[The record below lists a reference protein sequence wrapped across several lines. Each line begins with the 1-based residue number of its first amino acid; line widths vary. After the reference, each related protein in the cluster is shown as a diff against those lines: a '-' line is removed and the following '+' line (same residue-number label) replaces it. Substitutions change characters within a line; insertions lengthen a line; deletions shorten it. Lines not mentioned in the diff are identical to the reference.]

1 MIQSSLYRAL
11 NKGFDYQILACK
23 DFKESE
29 LAKEVISYFK
39 PNTKAIL
46 FPEFRA
52 KKNDDLRSFFEE
64 FLQLLGGL
72 REFYQ
77 ALENKQEAI
86 IIAPISALLHPLPK
100 KELLESFKITL
111 LEKYNLKDLKDKLFY
126 YGYEILDLVEVEG
139 EASFRGDI
147 VDIYA
152 PNSKAYRLSFFDTEC
167 ESIKEFDPTT
177 QMSLKEDLLEIEI
190 PPTLFSLDEPSY
202 KDLKTKVEQSPLNSF
217 SKDLTSFGLWFL
229 GEKAN
234 DLLHA
239 YKSVI
244 SPKALEEIQEL
255 ASLNELDCERFK
267 SLKVL
272 ENAQGYEDLE
282 IHAHALEGF
291 IALHSNHKITLLAPN
306 KTILDNV
313 LGTIK
318 KSNMDNVLGT
328 IEKSNMECVIA
339 PFVLNFKTP
348 DGIFISLNSFERK
361 KKRQKSKL
369 ALNELNPG
377 EWVVHDDYGVG
388 VFSQLVQHSVLGS
401 KRDFLEI
408 AYLGEDKLLLPVE
421 NLHLIARYVAQ
432 SDSVPVK
439 DRLGKGSFLKLKAKV
454 RTKLLEIAGKIIELA
469 AERNLILGKKMD
481 THLAELEVFK
491 SHAGFEYTS
500 DQEKAI
506 AEISKDL
513 SSKRVMDRLLSGDV
527 GFGKTEVAM
536 HAIFCAFLNGFQS
549 VLVVPTTLLAHQHF
563 ETLRARFENFG
574 VKVAR
579 LDRYA
584 SEKNKLLK
592 AVELGLI
599 DVLVGTHAIL
609 GAKFKNLGLVVVDE
623 EHKFG
628 VKQKEALKELSK
640 SVHFLSMSAT
650 PIPRTLNMA
659 LSQIKSISSLK
670 TPPTDRK
677 PSRTFLKEKNDELLK
692 EIIYRELRRNGQIFY
707 IHNHIASI
715 SKVKTKLEN
724 LIPKLKI
731 AILHSQINANKSE
744 EIMLEF
750 AKGNYQVLL
759 CTSIVES
766 GIHLPN
772 ANTIIIDNAQ
782 NFGLADLHQLRG
794 RVGRGKKEGF
804 CYFLIED
811 QKSLN
816 EQALKRLLALEK
828 NSYLGSG
835 ESIAY
840 HDLEIRGGGNLLGQ
854 DQSGHIKNIGYALYT
869 RMLEDAIYELSG
881 GKKRLEKSV
890 EIQLGVSAFLNPELI
905 ASDSLRLDLYRRL
918 SLCENVDEVGQIHEE
933 IEDRFGKIDDLSA
946 QFLQIITL
954 KILANQ
960 LGILKLSN
968 FNQNITLTYS
978 DEKKESLKAPSKDDN
993 DILETLLKHLR
1004 AQISLKQR

>member
-77 ALENKQEAI
+77 ALENKQETI

-111 LEKYNLKDLKDKLFY
+111 LGKYNLKDLKDKLFY

-147 VDIYA
+147 VDIYV

-167 ESIKEFDPTT
+167 ESIKELDPAT

-229 GEKAN
+229 GEKAQ
-234 DLLHA
+234 DLLSV

-244 SPKALEEIQEL
+244 SPRALEEIQEL
-255 ASLNELDCERFK
+255 ASLNELDGERFK
-267 SLKVL
+267 FLKVL

-313 LGTIK
+313 LG
-318 KSNMDNVLGT
+318 M
-328 IEKSNMECVIA
+328 IEKSSMECVIA

-369 ALNELNPG
+369 VLNELNAG

-432 SDSVPVK
+432 SDSVPAK

-454 RTKLLEIAGKIIELA
+454 RTKLLEIASKIIELA

-549 VLVVPTTLLAHQHF
+549 ALVVPTTLLAHQHF
-563 ETLRARFENFG
+563 ETLKARFENFG

-579 LDRYA
+579 LDRYIKT

-592 AVELGLI
+592 AVGLGQVDALI
-599 DVLVGTHAIL
+599 GTHAIL
-609 GAKFKNLGLVVVDE
+609 GAKFKNLGLMVVDE

-628 VKQKEALKELSK
+628 VKQKESLKELSK

-659 LSQIKSISSLK
+659 LSQIKGISSLK

-890 EIQLGVSAFLNPELI
+890 EIQLSVSAFLNPELI

-918 SLCENVDEVGQIHEE
+918 SLCENTDEVGQIHEE

-978 DEKKESLKAPSKDDN
+978 DEHKESLKAPSKDDN
-993 DILETLLKHLR
+993 DILETLLKHLH
-1004 AQISLKQR
+1004 AQISLKRR

>member
-23 DFKESE
+23 DFKESK
-29 LAKEVISYFK
+29 LAKEVINYFK
-39 PNTKAIL
+39 PNTKAVL

-64 FLQLLGGL
+64 FLQLLGAL

-86 IIAPISALLHPLPK
+86 IIAPISTLLHPLPK

-229 GEKAN
+229 GEKAQ
-234 DLLHA
+234 DLLSV

-244 SPKALEEIQEL
+244 SPRALEEIQEL
-255 ASLNELDCERFK
+255 ASLNELDYERFK
-267 SLKVL
+267 LLKVL

-313 LGTIK
+313 LGTI
-318 KSNMDNVLGT
+318 
-328 IEKSNMECVIA
+328 EKSSIQCVIA

-348 DGIFISLNSFERK
+348 DRIFISLNSFERK

-432 SDSVPVK
+432 SDSVPAK

-454 RTKLLEIAGKIIELA
+454 RAKLLEIAGKIIELA

-481 THLAELEVFK
+481 VHLAELEVFK

-549 VLVVPTTLLAHQHF
+549 ALVVPTTLLAHQHF

-579 LDRYA
+579 LDRYIKT
-584 SEKNKLLK
+584 SEKSKLLK
-592 AVELGLI
+592 AVELGQVDALI
-599 DVLVGTHAIL
+599 GTHAIL

-659 LSQIKSISSLK
+659 LSQIKGISSLK

-731 AILHSQINANKSE
+731 AILHSQINANESE

-835 ESIAY
+835 ESVAY

-918 SLCENVDEVGQIHEE
+918 SLCENTDEVGQIHEE

-960 LGILKLSN
+960 LGIIKLSN
-968 FNQNITLTYS
+968 FNQNITITYS

-1004 AQISLKQR
+1004 AQISLKRR

>member
-29 LAKEVISYFK
+29 LAKEVISCFK

-77 ALENKQEAI
+77 ALENEQETI

-126 YGYEILDLVEVEG
+126 YGYEIVDLVEVEG

-177 QMSLKEDLLEIEI
+177 QMSLKEDWLEIEI

-202 KDLKTKVEQSPLNSF
+202 KDLKTKVEQSPFNSF

-234 DLLHA
+234 DLLHV

-272 ENAQGYEDLE
+272 ENPQGYEDLE

-291 IALHSNHKITLLAPN
+291 ITLHSNRKITLLAPN
-306 KTILDNV
+306 KTILDNAISA
-313 LGTIK
+313 LER
-318 KSNMDNVLGT
+318 SN
-328 IEKSNMECVIA
+328 IECVIA

-408 AYLGEDKLLLPVE
+408 AYWGEDKLLLPVE

-432 SDSVPVK
+432 SDSVPIK

-454 RTKLLEIAGKIIELA
+454 RTKLLEIASKIIELA

-491 SHAGFEYTS
+491 SHAGFEYTN

-549 VLVVPTTLLAHQHF
+549 ALVVPTTLLAHQHF

-592 AVELGLI
+592 AVELGLV

-659 LSQIKSISSLK
+659 LSQIKGISSLK

-715 SKVKTKLEN
+715 SKVKTKLED

-731 AILHSQINANKSE
+731 AILHSQISANESE
-744 EIMLEF
+744 EIMLKF
-750 AKGNYQVLL
+750 AKGSYQVLL

-811 QKSLN
+811 QKNLN

-918 SLCENVDEVGQIHEE
+918 SLCENTDEVGQIHEE

-960 LGILKLSN
+960 LGIIKLSN
-968 FNQNITLTYS
+968 FNQNITITYS
-978 DEKKESLKAPSKDDN
+978 GEKKESLKAPSKDDN

-1004 AQISLKQR
+1004 AQISLKRR

>member
-1 MIQSSLYRAL
+1 MIQSSLYGAL

-190 PPTLFSLDEPSY
+190 PPTLFSLNEQSY
-202 KDLKTKVEQSPLNSF
+202 KDLKAKVEQSPLNSF

-229 GEKAN
+229 EEKAN

-255 ASLNELDCERFK
+255 ASLNELDGERFK
-267 SLKVL
+267 FLKVL
-272 ENAQGYEDLE
+272 ENPQGYEDLE
-282 IHAHALEGF
+282 IHAHALESF
-291 IALHSNHKITLLAPN
+291 IALHSNRKITLLAPN
-306 KTILDNV
+306 KTILDNAISA
-313 LGTIK
+313 L
-318 KSNMDNVLGT
+318 
-328 IEKSNMECVIA
+328 EKSHIECVIA

-348 DGIFISLNSFERK
+348 NGIFISLNSFERK

-369 ALNELNPG
+369 ALNELNAG

-408 AYLGEDKLLLPVE
+408 AYWGEDKLLLPVE

-432 SDSVPVK
+432 SDSVPIK

-454 RTKLLEIAGKIIELA
+454 KTKLLEIASKIIELA

-481 THLAELEVFK
+481 THLAELEIFK

-549 VLVVPTTLLAHQHF
+549 ALVVPTTLLAHQHF

-592 AVELGLI
+592 AVELGLV
-599 DVLVGTHAIL
+599 DVLVGTHAIFC
-609 GAKFKNLGLVVVDE
+609 AKFKNLGLVVVDE

-659 LSQIKSISSLK
+659 FSQIKGISSLK
-670 TPPTDRK
+670 IPPTDRK

-692 EIIYRELRRNGQIFY
+692 EIIHRELRRNGQIFY

-731 AILHSQINANKSE
+731 AILHSQISAHESE

-890 EIQLGVSAFLNPELI
+890 EIQLSVSAFLNPELI
-905 ASDSLRLDLYRRL
+905 GSDSLRLDLYRRL
-918 SLCENVDEVGQIHEE
+918 SLCENTDEVGQIHEE

-960 LGILKLSN
+960 LGIIKLSN
-968 FNQNITLTYS
+968 FNQNITITYS

-993 DILETLLKHLR
+993 DILETLLKHLH
-1004 AQISLKQR
+1004 AQISLKRH

>member
-23 DFKESE
+23 DFKESK
-29 LAKEVISYFK
+29 LAKEVINYFK
-39 PNTKAIL
+39 PNIKAVL

-77 ALENKQEAI
+77 ALENKQETI

-167 ESIKEFDPTT
+167 ESIKELDPTT
-177 QMSLKEDLLEIEI
+177 QMSLKEYLLEIEI

-229 GEKAN
+229 GEKAQ
-234 DLLHA
+234 DLLSV

-244 SPKALEEIQEL
+244 SPRALEEIQEL

-267 SLKVL
+267 FLKVL

-313 LGTIK
+313 LGTI
-318 KSNMDNVLGT
+318 
-328 IEKSNMECVIA
+328 EKSSMECVIA

-454 RTKLLEIAGKIIELA
+454 RTKLLEIASKIIELA

-481 THLAELEVFK
+481 THLAELEIFK
-491 SHAGFEYTS
+491 SQAGFEYTS

-513 SSKRVMDRLLSGDV
+513 SSHRVMDRLLSGDV

-549 VLVVPTTLLAHQHF
+549 TLVVPTTLLAHQHF

-592 AVELGLI
+592 AVELGLV
-599 DVLVGTHAIL
+599 DALVGTHAIL

-659 LSQIKSISSLK
+659 LSQIKGISSLK

-715 SKVKTKLEN
+715 SKVKTKLEE

-731 AILHSQINANKSE
+731 AILHSQINAYESE

-750 AKGNYQVLL
+750 AKGSYQVLL

-835 ESIAY
+835 ESVAY

-890 EIQLGVSAFLNPELI
+890 EIQLSVNAFLNPELI

-918 SLCENVDEVGQIHEE
+918 SLCENTDEVGQIHEE

-960 LGILKLSN
+960 LGIIKLSN

-1004 AQISLKQR
+1004 AQISLKRR

>member
-23 DFKESE
+23 DFKESK

-39 PNTKAIL
+39 PNIKAIL

-77 ALENKQEAI
+77 ALENKQEVI

-147 VDIYA
+147 VDIYV

-167 ESIKEFDPTT
+167 ESIKELDPTT

-190 PPTLFSLDEPSY
+190 PPTLFSLDESSY
-202 KDLKTKVEQSPLNSF
+202 KDLKIKVEQSPLNSF

-229 GEKAN
+229 GEKAQ
-234 DLLHA
+234 DLLSV

-244 SPKALEEIQEL
+244 SPRALEEIQEL

-267 SLKVL
+267 FLKVL

-282 IHAHALEGF
+282 IHVHALEGF

-306 KTILDNV
+306 KTILDNAISA
-313 LGTIK
+313 L
-318 KSNMDNVLGT
+318 
-328 IEKSNMECVIA
+328 EKSSMECVIA

-369 ALNELNPG
+369 ALNELNAG

-454 RTKLLEIAGKIIELA
+454 RTKLLEIASKIIELA

-481 THLAELEVFK
+481 VHLAELEVFK

-513 SSKRVMDRLLSGDV
+513 SSHRVMDRLLSGDV

-549 VLVVPTTLLAHQHF
+549 ALVVPTTLLAHQHF
-563 ETLRARFENFG
+563 ETLRARFEKFG

-579 LDRYA
+579 LDRYV

-592 AVELGLI
+592 AVELGQVDALI
-599 DVLVGTHAIL
+599 GTHAIL

-659 LSQIKSISSLK
+659 LSQIKGISSLK

-677 PSRTFLKEKNDELLK
+677 PSRTFLKEKNDEFLK
-692 EIIYRELRRNGQIFY
+692 EIIHRELRRNGQIFY

-731 AILHSQINANKSE
+731 AILHSQINANESE

-811 QKSLN
+811 QKNLN

-890 EIQLGVSAFLNPELI
+890 EIQLGVSAFLNSELI

-960 LGILKLSN
+960 LGIIKLSN
-968 FNQNITLTYS
+968 FNQNITLTYN
-978 DEKKESLKAPSKDDN
+978 DEHKESLKAPSKDDN

-1004 AQISLKQR
+1004 AQISLKRR

>member
-77 ALENKQEAI
+77 ALENKQEVI

-167 ESIKEFDPTT
+167 ESIKELDPTT

-190 PPTLFSLDEPSY
+190 PPTLFSLDESSY
-202 KDLKTKVEQSPLNSF
+202 KDLKTKVERSPLNSF

-229 GEKAN
+229 GEKAQ
-234 DLLHA
+234 DLLSV
-239 YKSVI
+239 YKSII

-267 SLKVL
+267 FLKVL

-313 LGTIK
+313 LGA
-318 KSNMDNVLGT
+318 
-328 IEKSNMECVIA
+328 IEKSSMECVIA

-377 EWVVHDDYGVG
+377 DWVVHDDYGVG

-432 SDSVPVK
+432 SDSVPAK

-536 HAIFCAFLNGFQS
+536 HAIFCTFLNGFQS
-549 VLVVPTTLLAHQHF
+549 ALVVPTTLLAHQHF

-592 AVELGLI
+592 AVELGLV

-659 LSQIKSISSLK
+659 LSQIKGISSLK

-715 SKVKTKLEN
+715 SKVKTKLEE

-731 AILHSQINANKSE
+731 AILHSQINANESE

-835 ESIAY
+835 ESVAY

-933 IEDRFGKIDDLSA
+933 IEDRFGKMDDLSA

-960 LGILKLSN
+960 LGITKLSN
-968 FNQNITLTYS
+968 FNQNITLTYN
-978 DEKKESLKAPSKDDN
+978 DGHKESLKAPSKDDN
-993 DILETLLKHLR
+993 DILETLLKHLC
-1004 AQISLKQR
+1004 AQISLKRR

>member
-11 NKGFDYQILACK
+11 NKGFDYQILACR

-39 PNTKAIL
+39 PNIKAIL

-152 PNSKAYRLSFFDTEC
+152 PNSKAYRLSFFDMEC

-190 PPTLFSLDEPSY
+190 PPTLFSLNEQSY

-229 GEKAN
+229 EEKAN

-255 ASLNELDCERFK
+255 ASLNELDGERFK
-267 SLKVL
+267 FLKIL
-272 ENAQGYEDLE
+272 ENPQGYEDLE
-282 IHAHALEGF
+282 IHAHALESF
-291 IALHSNHKITLLAPN
+291 IALHSNRKITLLAPN
-306 KTILDNV
+306 KTILDNAISA
-313 LGTIK
+313 L
-318 KSNMDNVLGT
+318 
-328 IEKSNMECVIA
+328 EKSHIECVIA

-369 ALNELNPG
+369 ALNELNAG

-408 AYLGEDKLLLPVE
+408 AYWGEDKLLLPVE

-432 SDSVPVK
+432 SDSVPIK
-439 DRLGKGSFLKLKAKV
+439 DRLGKGNFLKLKAKV
-454 RTKLLEIAGKIIELA
+454 KTKLLEIASKIIELA

-549 VLVVPTTLLAHQHF
+549 ALVVPTTLLAHQHF

-599 DVLVGTHAIL
+599 DVLVGTHAIFCT
-609 GAKFKNLGLVVVDE
+609 KFKNLGLVVVDE

-659 LSQIKSISSLK
+659 LSQIKGISSLK
-670 TPPTDRK
+670 IPPTDRK

-692 EIIYRELRRNGQIFY
+692 EIIHRELRRNGQIFY

-715 SKVKTKLEN
+715 SKVKTKLED

-731 AILHSQINANKSE
+731 AILHSQISAHESE

-869 RMLEDAIYELSG
+869 HMLEDAIYELSG

-890 EIQLGVSAFLNPELI
+890 EIQLSVSAFLNPELI

-918 SLCENVDEVGQIHEE
+918 SLCENIDGVGQIHEE

-960 LGILKLSN
+960 LGIIKLSN
-968 FNQNITLTYS
+968 FNQNITLTYN
-978 DEKKESLKAPSKDDN
+978 DEHKESLKSPSKDDN

-1004 AQISLKQR
+1004 TQISLKRR

>member
-77 ALENKQEAI
+77 ALENKQETI

-152 PNSKAYRLSFFDTEC
+152 PNSKAYRLSFFDMEC

-190 PPTLFSLDEPSY
+190 PPTLFSLNEQSY

-255 ASLNELDCERFK
+255 ASLNELDGERFK
-267 SLKVL
+267 FLKVL
-272 ENAQGYEDLE
+272 ENPQGYEDLE
-282 IHAHALEGF
+282 IHAHALESF
-291 IALHSNHKITLLAPN
+291 IALHSNRKITLLAPN
-306 KTILDNV
+306 KTTLDNAISA
-313 LGTIK
+313 L
-318 KSNMDNVLGT
+318 
-328 IEKSNMECVIA
+328 EKSHIECVIA

-369 ALNELNPG
+369 ALNELNAG

-432 SDSVPVK
+432 SDSVPTK

-454 RTKLLEIAGKIIELA
+454 KTKLLEIASKIIELA

-491 SHAGFEYTS
+491 SHVGFEYTS

-549 VLVVPTTLLAHQHF
+549 ALVVPTTLLAHQHF
-563 ETLRARFENFG
+563 ETLRTRFENFG

-599 DVLVGTHAIL
+599 DVLVGTHAIFCT
-609 GAKFKNLGLVVVDE
+609 KFKNLGLVVVDE

-659 LSQIKSISSLK
+659 LSQIKGISSLK
-670 TPPTDRK
+670 IPPTDRK

-692 EIIYRELRRNGQIFY
+692 EIIHRELRRNGQIFY

-715 SKVKTKLEN
+715 SKVKTKLED

-731 AILHSQINANKSE
+731 AILHSQINAHESE
-744 EIMLEF
+744 ETMLEF

-890 EIQLGVSAFLNPELI
+890 EIQLSVSAFLNPELI

-918 SLCENVDEVGQIHEE
+918 SLCENTDEVGQIHEE

-946 QFLQIITL
+946 QFLQIIML

-960 LGILKLSN
+960 LGIIKLSN
-968 FNQNITLTYS
+968 FNQNITITYS

-1004 AQISLKQR
+1004 AQISLKRH

>member
-1 MIQSSLYRAL
+1 MIQSSLYRTL

-23 DFKESE
+23 DFKESK

-77 ALENKQEAI
+77 ALENKQETI

-147 VDIYA
+147 VDIYI

-167 ESIKEFDPTT
+167 ESIKELDPTT
-177 QMSLKEDLLEIEI
+177 QMSLKEELLEIEI

-255 ASLNELDCERFK
+255 ASLNELDGERFK

-272 ENAQGYEDLE
+272 ENVQGYEDLE

-291 IALHSNHKITLLAPN
+291 IALHSNRKITLLAPN
-306 KTILDNV
+306 KTILDNAISA
-313 LGTIK
+313 LER
-318 KSNMDNVLGT
+318 SN
-328 IEKSNMECVIA
+328 IECVIA

-432 SDSVPVK
+432 SDSVPAK

-454 RTKLLEIAGKIIELA
+454 RTKLLEIASKIIELA

-481 THLAELEVFK
+481 VHLAELEVFK

-513 SSKRVMDRLLSGDV
+513 SSHRVMDRLLSGDV

-549 VLVVPTTLLAHQHF
+549 ALVVPTTLLAHQHF

-592 AVELGLI
+592 AVELGQVDALI
-599 DVLVGTHAIL
+599 GTHAIL

-659 LSQIKSISSLK
+659 LSQIKGISSLK

-960 LGILKLSN
+960 LGIIKLSN

-978 DEKKESLKAPSKDDN
+978 DEHKESLKAPSKDDN

-1004 AQISLKQR
+1004 AQISLKRR

>member
-77 ALENKQEAI
+77 ALENKQETI

-152 PNSKAYRLSFFDTEC
+152 PNSKAYRLSFFDAEC

-234 DLLHA
+234 DLLCA

-244 SPKALEEIQEL
+244 SPRALEEIQEL
-255 ASLNELDCERFK
+255 ASLNELNYERFK
-267 SLKVL
+267 LLKVL

-291 IALHSNHKITLLAPN
+291 IALHSSHEITLLAPN
-306 KTILDNV
+306 KTILDNAISA
-313 LGTIK
+313 L
-318 KSNMDNVLGT
+318 
-328 IEKSNMECVIA
+328 EKSSMECVIA

-432 SDSVPVK
+432 SDSVPAK

-481 THLAELEVFK
+481 VHLAELEVFK
-491 SHAGFEYTS
+491 SHAGFEYTN

-549 VLVVPTTLLAHQHF
+549 ALVVPTTLLAHQHF

-599 DVLVGTHAIL
+599 DVLVGTHAVL

-659 LSQIKSISSLK
+659 LSQIKGISSLK

-731 AILHSQINANKSE
+731 AILHSQINANESE

-918 SLCENVDEVGQIHEE
+918 SLCENTDEVGQIHEE

-960 LGILKLSN
+960 LGIIKLSN
-968 FNQNITLTYS
+968 FNQNITITYS

-1004 AQISLKQR
+1004 AQISLKRH

>member
-29 LAKEVISYFK
+29 LAKEVMSYFK

-64 FLQLLGGL
+64 FLQLLGAL

-77 ALENKQEAI
+77 ALEDKQEVI

-147 VDIYA
+147 VDIYI

-167 ESIKEFDPTT
+167 ESIKELDPTT

-190 PPTLFSLDEPSY
+190 PPTLFSLDESSY

-229 GEKAN
+229 GEKAQ
-234 DLLHA
+234 DLLSV
-239 YKSVI
+239 YKSII
-244 SPKALEEIQEL
+244 SPRALEEIQEL
-255 ASLNELDCERFK
+255 ASLNELDYERFK
-267 SLKVL
+267 FLKVL

-291 IALHSNHKITLLAPN
+291 IALHSHHKITLLAPN
-306 KTILDNV
+306 KTILDNAISA
-313 LGTIK
+313 L
-318 KSNMDNVLGT
+318 
-328 IEKSNMECVIA
+328 EKSSIECVIA

-432 SDSVPVK
+432 SDSVPAK

-481 THLAELEVFK
+481 VHLAELEVFK

-549 VLVVPTTLLAHQHF
+549 TLVVPTTLLAHQHF

-592 AVELGLI
+592 ALGLGLV

-659 LSQIKSISSLK
+659 LSQIKGISSLK

-692 EIIYRELRRNGQIFY
+692 EIIHRELRRNGQIFY

-715 SKVKTKLEN
+715 SKVKTKLEE

-731 AILHSQINANKSE
+731 AILHSQINANESE

-772 ANTIIIDNAQ
+772 ANTIIIDNVQ

-854 DQSGHIKNIGYALYT
+854 DQSGHIKNIGYVLYA

-968 FNQNITLTYS
+968 FNQNITITYS

-1004 AQISLKQR
+1004 AQISLKRR

>member
-1 MIQSSLYRAL
+1 MIQSSLYGAL

-177 QMSLKEDLLEIEI
+177 QMSLKEDLLEVEI
-190 PPTLFSLDEPSY
+190 PPTLFSLNEPSY

-255 ASLNELDCERFK
+255 ASLNELDGERFK
-267 SLKVL
+267 FLKVL
-272 ENAQGYEDLE
+272 ENPQGYEDLE
-282 IHAHALEGF
+282 IHAHALESF
-291 IALHSNHKITLLAPN
+291 IALHSNRKITLLAPN
-306 KTILDNV
+306 KTILDNAISV
-313 LGTIK
+313 L
-318 KSNMDNVLGT
+318 
-328 IEKSNMECVIA
+328 EKSHIECVIA

-369 ALNELNPG
+369 ALNELNAG

-408 AYLGEDKLLLPVE
+408 AYWGEDKLLLPVE

-454 RTKLLEIAGKIIELA
+454 KNKLLEIASKIIELA

-536 HAIFCAFLNGFQS
+536 HAIFCTFLNGFQS
-549 VLVVPTTLLAHQHF
+549 ALVVPTTLLAHQHF

-659 LSQIKSISSLK
+659 LSQIKGISSLK
-670 TPPTDRK
+670 IPPTDRK

-692 EIIYRELRRNGQIFY
+692 EIIHRELRRNGQIFY

-715 SKVKTKLEN
+715 SKVKTKLED

-731 AILHSQINANKSE
+731 AILHSQISAHESE

-890 EIQLGVSAFLNPELI
+890 EIQLSVSAFLNPELI

-918 SLCENVDEVGQIHEE
+918 SLCENIDEVGQIHEE

-960 LGILKLSN
+960 LGIIKLSN
-968 FNQNITLTYS
+968 FNQNITIAYS

-1004 AQISLKQR
+1004 AQISLKRH

>member
-177 QMSLKEDLLEIEI
+177 QMSLKEDLLEVEI
-190 PPTLFSLDEPSY
+190 PPTLFSLNEQSY

-244 SPKALEEIQEL
+244 SPRALEEIQEL
-255 ASLNELDCERFK
+255 ASLNELDGERFK
-267 SLKVL
+267 FLKVL
-272 ENAQGYEDLE
+272 ENPQGYEDLE
-282 IHAHALEGF
+282 IHVHALESF
-291 IALHSNHKITLLAPN
+291 IALHSNRKITLLAPN
-306 KTILDNV
+306 KTILDNAISA
-313 LGTIK
+313 L
-318 KSNMDNVLGT
+318 
-328 IEKSNMECVIA
+328 EKSHIECVIA

-369 ALNELNPG
+369 ALNELNAG

-408 AYLGEDKLLLPVE
+408 AYFGEDKLLLPVE

-432 SDSVPVK
+432 SDSVPTK

-454 RTKLLEIAGKIIELA
+454 KTKLLEIAGKIIELA

-481 THLAELEVFK
+481 THLAELEIFK

-506 AEISKDL
+506 AEILKDL

-549 VLVVPTTLLAHQHF
+549 ALVVPTTLLAHQHF

-659 LSQIKSISSLK
+659 LSQIKGISSLK

-692 EIIYRELRRNGQIFY
+692 EIIHRELRRNGQIFY

-715 SKVKTKLEN
+715 SKVKTKLED

-731 AILHSQINANKSE
+731 AILHSQISAHESE

-890 EIQLGVSAFLNPELI
+890 EIQLSVSAFLNPELI

-918 SLCENVDEVGQIHEE
+918 SLCENTDEVGQIHEE

-960 LGILKLSN
+960 LGIIKLSN
-968 FNQNITLTYS
+968 FNQNITITYS

-1004 AQISLKQR
+1004 AQISLKRH

>member
-77 ALENKQEAI
+77 ALENKQKAI

-147 VDIYA
+147 VDIYV
-152 PNSKAYRLSFFDTEC
+152 PNSKAYRLSFFDMEC

-190 PPTLFSLDEPSY
+190 PPTLFSLNEQSY

-255 ASLNELDCERFK
+255 ASLNELDNERFK
-267 SLKVL
+267 FLKVL
-272 ENAQGYEDLE
+272 ENPQGYEDLE
-282 IHAHALEGF
+282 IHAHALESF
-291 IALHSNHKITLLAPN
+291 ITLHSNCKITLLAPN
-306 KTILDNV
+306 KTILDNAIST
-313 LGTIK
+313 L
-318 KSNMDNVLGT
+318 
-328 IEKSNMECVIA
+328 EKSHIECVIA

-369 ALNELNPG
+369 ALNELNAG

-408 AYLGEDKLLLPVE
+408 AYWGEDKLLLPVE

-432 SDSVPVK
+432 SDSVPIK

-454 RTKLLEIAGKIIELA
+454 KTKLLEIASKIIELA

-491 SHAGFEYTS
+491 SHARFEYTS

-513 SSKRVMDRLLSGDV
+513 SSHRVMDRLLSGDV

-549 VLVVPTTLLAHQHF
+549 ALVVPTTLLAHQHF

-592 AVELGLI
+592 AIELGLI

-659 LSQIKSISSLK
+659 LSQIKGISSLK
-670 TPPTDRK
+670 IPPTDRK

-692 EIIYRELRRNGQIFY
+692 GIIHRELRRNGQIFY

-715 SKVKTKLEN
+715 SKVKTKLED

-731 AILHSQINANKSE
+731 AILHSQINAHESE

-835 ESIAY
+835 ESVAY

-854 DQSGHIKNIGYALYT
+854 DQSGHIKNIGYAFYT

-890 EIQLGVSAFLNPELI
+890 EIQLSVSAFLNPELI

-918 SLCENVDEVGQIHEE
+918 SLCENTDEVGQIHEE

-960 LGILKLSN
+960 LGIIKLSN
-968 FNQNITLTYS
+968 FNQNITITYS

-1004 AQISLKQR
+1004 AQISLKRH

>member
-1 MIQSSLYRAL
+1 MIQSSLYGAL

-39 PNTKAIL
+39 PNIKAIL

-147 VDIYA
+147 VDIYV
-152 PNSKAYRLSFFDTEC
+152 PNSKAYRLSFFDMEC

-177 QMSLKEDLLEIEI
+177 QMSLKEDLLEVEI
-190 PPTLFSLDEPSY
+190 PPTLFSLNEPSY

-255 ASLNELDCERFK
+255 ASLNELDNERFK
-267 SLKVL
+267 FLKVL
-272 ENAQGYEDLE
+272 ENPQGYEDLE
-282 IHAHALEGF
+282 IHAHALESF
-291 IALHSNHKITLLAPN
+291 IALHSNRKITLLAPN
-306 KTILDNV
+306 KTILDNAIST
-313 LGTIK
+313 L
-318 KSNMDNVLGT
+318 
-328 IEKSNMECVIA
+328 EKSHIECVIA

-361 KKRQKSKL
+361 KKRQRSKL
-369 ALNELNPG
+369 ALNELNAG

-432 SDSVPVK
+432 SDSVPTK

-454 RTKLLEIAGKIIELA
+454 KTKLLEIAGKIIELA
-469 AERNLILGKKMD
+469 AERNLILGKKMN

-513 SSKRVMDRLLSGDV
+513 SSHRVMDRLLSGDV

-549 VLVVPTTLLAHQHF
+549 ALVVPTTLLAHQHF

-599 DVLVGTHAIL
+599 DVLVGTHAIFCT
-609 GAKFKNLGLVVVDE
+609 KFKNLGLVVVDE

-659 LSQIKSISSLK
+659 LSQIKGISSLK
-670 TPPTDRK
+670 IPPTDRK

-692 EIIYRELRRNGQIFY
+692 EIIHRELRRNGQIFY

-715 SKVKTKLEN
+715 SKVKTKLED

-731 AILHSQINANKSE
+731 AILHSQISANESE

-890 EIQLGVSAFLNPELI
+890 EIQLSVSAFLNPELI
-905 ASDSLRLDLYRRL
+905 GSDSLRLDLYRRL
-918 SLCENVDEVGQIHEE
+918 SLCENTDEVGQIHEE

-960 LGILKLSN
+960 LGIIKLSN
-968 FNQNITLTYS
+968 FNQNITITYS

-1004 AQISLKQR
+1004 AQISLKRH

>member
-23 DFKESE
+23 DFKESK

-39 PNTKAIL
+39 PNIKAIL

-77 ALENKQEAI
+77 ALENKQETI

-147 VDIYA
+147 VDIYI

-167 ESIKEFDPTT
+167 ESIKELDPTT

-255 ASLNELDCERFK
+255 ASLNELDYERFK
-267 SLKVL
+267 FLKVL
-272 ENAQGYEDLE
+272 ENVQGYEDLE

-306 KTILDNV
+306 KTILDNAISA
-313 LGTIK
+313 LERSSI
-318 KSNMDNVLGT
+318 
-328 IEKSNMECVIA
+328 ECVIA

-432 SDSVPVK
+432 SDSVPIK

-481 THLAELEVFK
+481 VHLAELEVFK

-549 VLVVPTTLLAHQHF
+549 ALVVPTTLLAHQHF

-592 AVELGLI
+592 AVELGLV
-599 DVLVGTHAIL
+599 DALVGTHAIL

-659 LSQIKSISSLK
+659 LSQIKGISSLK

-715 SKVKTKLEN
+715 SKVKTKLEE

-731 AILHSQINANKSE
+731 AILHSQINAHESE

-960 LGILKLSN
+960 LGIIKLSN

-1004 AQISLKQR
+1004 AQISLKRR

>member
-1 MIQSSLYRAL
+1 MIQSSLYGAL

-152 PNSKAYRLSFFDTEC
+152 PNSKAYRLSFFDMEC

-177 QMSLKEDLLEIEI
+177 QMSLKEDLLEVEI
-190 PPTLFSLDEPSY
+190 PPTLFSLNEQSY

-255 ASLNELDCERFK
+255 ASLNELDNERFK
-267 SLKVL
+267 FLKVL
-272 ENAQGYEDLE
+272 ENPQGCEDLE
-282 IHAHALEGF
+282 IHAHALESF
-291 IALHSNHKITLLAPN
+291 IALHSNRKITLLAPN
-306 KTILDNV
+306 KTILDNAISA
-313 LGTIK
+313 L
-318 KSNMDNVLGT
+318 
-328 IEKSNMECVIA
+328 EKSHIECVIA

-369 ALNELNPG
+369 ALNELNAG

-408 AYLGEDKLLLPVE
+408 AYWGEDKLLLPVE

-432 SDSVPVK
+432 SDSVPTK

-454 RTKLLEIAGKIIELA
+454 KTKLLEIASKIIELA

-481 THLAELEVFK
+481 THLAELEIFK

-549 VLVVPTTLLAHQHF
+549 ALVVPTTLLAHQHF

-599 DVLVGTHAIL
+599 DVLVGTHAIFC
-609 GAKFKNLGLVVVDE
+609 AKFKNLGLVVVDE

-659 LSQIKSISSLK
+659 LSQIKGISSLK
-670 TPPTDRK
+670 IPPTDRK

-692 EIIYRELRRNGQIFY
+692 EIIHRELRRNGQIFY

-715 SKVKTKLEN
+715 SKVKTKLED

-731 AILHSQINANKSE
+731 AILHSQINAHESE

-918 SLCENVDEVGQIHEE
+918 SLCENTDEVGQIHEE

-960 LGILKLSN
+960 LGIIKLSN
-968 FNQNITLTYS
+968 FNQNITITYS

-1004 AQISLKQR
+1004 AQISLKRH

>member
-23 DFKESE
+23 DFKESK

-39 PNTKAIL
+39 PNIKAVL

-147 VDIYA
+147 VDIYV

-167 ESIKEFDPTT
+167 ESIKELDPTT

-229 GEKAN
+229 GEKAQ
-234 DLLHA
+234 DLLSV

-267 SLKVL
+267 FLKVL
-272 ENAQGYEDLE
+272 ETPQGYEDLE

-291 IALHSNHKITLLAPN
+291 IALHSNRKITLLAPN
-306 KTILDNV
+306 KTISDNV
-313 LGTIK
+313 LGA
-318 KSNMDNVLGT
+318 L
-328 IEKSNMECVIA
+328 EKSSMECVIA

-361 KKRQKSKL
+361 KKHKKSKL

-421 NLHLIARYVAQ
+421 NLHLIARYVVQ
-432 SDSVPVK
+432 SDSVPAK

-454 RTKLLEIAGKIIELA
+454 RAKLLEIASKIIELA

-481 THLAELEVFK
+481 VHLAELEVFK

-506 AEISKDL
+506 AEISRDL
-513 SSKRVMDRLLSGDV
+513 SSHRVMDRLLSGDV

-549 VLVVPTTLLAHQHF
+549 ALVVPTTLLAHQHF
-563 ETLRARFENFG
+563 ETLRVRFENFG

-579 LDRYA
+579 LDRYIKT

-592 AVELGLI
+592 AVELGQVDALI
-599 DVLVGTHAIL
+599 GTHAIL

-659 LSQIKSISSLK
+659 LSQIKGISSLK

-715 SKVKTKLEN
+715 SKVKTKLEE

-731 AILHSQINANKSE
+731 AILHSQINASESE

-811 QKSLN
+811 QKNLN

-918 SLCENVDEVGQIHEE
+918 SLCESVDEVGQIHEE

-960 LGILKLSN
+960 LGIIKLSN

-978 DEKKESLKAPSKDDN
+978 DEHKESLKAPSKDDN

-1004 AQISLKQR
+1004 AQISLKRR

>member
-1 MIQSSLYRAL
+1 MIQSSLYGAL

-177 QMSLKEDLLEIEI
+177 QMSLKEDLLEVEI
-190 PPTLFSLDEPSY
+190 PPTLFSLNEQSY

-255 ASLNELDCERFK
+255 TSLNELDGERFK
-267 SLKVL
+267 FLKVL
-272 ENAQGYEDLE
+272 ENPQGYEDLE
-282 IHAHALEGF
+282 IHAHALESF
-291 IALHSNHKITLLAPN
+291 IALHSNRKITLLAPN
-306 KTILDNV
+306 KTILDNAISA
-313 LGTIK
+313 L
-318 KSNMDNVLGT
+318 
-328 IEKSNMECVIA
+328 EKSHIECVIA

-369 ALNELNPG
+369 ALNELNAG

-432 SDSVPVK
+432 SDSVPTK

-454 RTKLLEIAGKIIELA
+454 KTKLLEIASKIIKLA

-506 AEISKDL
+506 AEILKDL

-549 VLVVPTTLLAHQHF
+549 ALVVPTTLLAHQHF

-659 LSQIKSISSLK
+659 LSQIKGISSLK
-670 TPPTDRK
+670 IPPTDRK

-692 EIIYRELRRNGQIFY
+692 EIIHRELRRNGQIFY

-715 SKVKTKLEN
+715 SKVKTKLED

-731 AILHSQINANKSE
+731 AILHSQINAHESE
-744 EIMLEF
+744 ETMLEF

-890 EIQLGVSAFLNPELI
+890 EIQLSVSAFLNPELI

-918 SLCENVDEVGQIHEE
+918 SLCENTDEVGQIHEE

-960 LGILKLSN
+960 LGIIKLSN
-968 FNQNITLTYS
+968 FNQNITITYS
-978 DEKKESLKAPSKDDN
+978 DEKKENLKAPSKDDN

-1004 AQISLKQR
+1004 AQISLKRR

>member
-152 PNSKAYRLSFFDTEC
+152 PNSKAYRLSFFDMEC

-177 QMSLKEDLLEIEI
+177 QMSLKEDLLEVEI
-190 PPTLFSLDEPSY
+190 PPTLFSLNEQSY

-244 SPKALEEIQEL
+244 SPRALEEIQEL
-255 ASLNELDCERFK
+255 TSLNELDNERFK
-267 SLKVL
+267 FLKVL
-272 ENAQGYEDLE
+272 ENPQGYEDLE
-282 IHAHALEGF
+282 IHVHALESF
-291 IALHSNHKITLLAPN
+291 IALHSNRKITLLAPN
-306 KTILDNV
+306 KTILDNAISV
-313 LGTIK
+313 L
-318 KSNMDNVLGT
+318 
-328 IEKSNMECVIA
+328 EKSHIECVIA

-361 KKRQKSKL
+361 KKRQRSKL
-369 ALNELNPG
+369 ALNELNAG

-432 SDSVPVK
+432 SDSVPIK

-481 THLAELEVFK
+481 THLAELEIFK

-513 SSKRVMDRLLSGDV
+513 SSHRVMDRLLSGDV

-549 VLVVPTTLLAHQHF
+549 TLVVPTTLLAHQHF

-659 LSQIKSISSLK
+659 LSQIKGISSLK
-670 TPPTDRK
+670 IPPTDRK

-692 EIIYRELRRNGQIFY
+692 EIIHRELRRNGQIFY

-715 SKVKTKLEN
+715 SKVKTKLEE

-731 AILHSQINANKSE
+731 AILHSQINAHESE

-890 EIQLGVSAFLNPELI
+890 EIQLSVSAFLNPELI

-918 SLCENVDEVGQIHEE
+918 SLCENTDEVGQIHEE

-960 LGILKLSN
+960 LGIIKLSN
-968 FNQNITLTYS
+968 FNQNITITYS
-978 DEKKESLKAPSKDDN
+978 DKKKESLKAPSKDDN

-1004 AQISLKQR
+1004 AQISLKRH

>member
-39 PNTKAIL
+39 PNIKAIL

-177 QMSLKEDLLEIEI
+177 QMSLKEDLLEVEI
-190 PPTLFSLDEPSY
+190 PPTLFSLNEQSY

-255 ASLNELDCERFK
+255 ASLNELDGERFK
-267 SLKVL
+267 FLKVL
-272 ENAQGYEDLE
+272 ENPQGYEDLE
-282 IHAHALEGF
+282 IHAHALESF
-291 IALHSNHKITLLAPN
+291 IALHSNRKITLLAPN
-306 KTILDNV
+306 KTILDNAISA
-313 LGTIK
+313 L
-318 KSNMDNVLGT
+318 
-328 IEKSNMECVIA
+328 EKSHIECVIA

-369 ALNELNPG
+369 ALNELNAG

-408 AYLGEDKLLLPVE
+408 AYWGEDKLLLPVE

-432 SDSVPVK
+432 SDSVPIK

-454 RTKLLEIAGKIIELA
+454 KTKLLEIASKIIELA

-549 VLVVPTTLLAHQHF
+549 ALVVPTTLLAHQHF

-584 SEKNKLLK
+584 NEKNKLLK

-599 DVLVGTHAIL
+599 DVLVGTHAIFCT
-609 GAKFKNLGLVVVDE
+609 KFKNLGLVVVDE

-659 LSQIKSISSLK
+659 LSQIKGISSLK
-670 TPPTDRK
+670 IPPTDRK

-692 EIIYRELRRNGQIFY
+692 EIIHRELRRNGQIFY

-715 SKVKTKLEN
+715 SKVKTKLED

-731 AILHSQINANKSE
+731 AILHSQISAHESE
-744 EIMLEF
+744 ETMLEF

-869 RMLEDAIYELSG
+869 CMLEDAIYELSG

-890 EIQLGVSAFLNPELI
+890 EIQLSVSAFLNPELI
-905 ASDSLRLDLYRRL
+905 GSDSLRLDLYRRL
-918 SLCENVDEVGQIHEE
+918 SLCENTDEVGQIHEE

-960 LGILKLSN
+960 LGIIKLSN
-968 FNQNITLTYS
+968 FNQNITITYS
-978 DEKKESLKAPSKDDN
+978 GEKKESLKAPSKDDN

-1004 AQISLKQR
+1004 AQISLKRH

>member
-39 PNTKAIL
+39 PHTKAIL

-77 ALENKQEAI
+77 ALENKQETI

-167 ESIKEFDPTT
+167 ESIKELDPTT

-202 KDLKTKVEQSPLNSF
+202 KNLKTKVEQSPLNSF

-229 GEKAN
+229 GEKAQ
-234 DLLHA
+234 DLLSV

-244 SPKALEEIQEL
+244 SPRALEEIQEL
-255 ASLNELDCERFK
+255 ASLNELDYERFK
-267 SLKVL
+267 FLKVL
-272 ENAQGYEDLE
+272 ETPQGYEDLE

-313 LGTIK
+313 LGTI
-318 KSNMDNVLGT
+318 
-328 IEKSNMECVIA
+328 EKSSMECVIA

-432 SDSVPVK
+432 SDSVPIK

-454 RTKLLEIAGKIIELA
+454 RTKLLEIASKIIELA

-481 THLAELEVFK
+481 VHLAELEVFK

-549 VLVVPTTLLAHQHF
+549 ALVVPTTLLAHQHF

-592 AVELGLI
+592 AVELGQVDALI
-599 DVLVGTHAIL
+599 GTHAIL

-659 LSQIKSISSLK
+659 LSQIKGISSLK

-715 SKVKTKLEN
+715 SKVKTKLEE

-731 AILHSQINANKSE
+731 AILHSQINAYESE

-918 SLCENVDEVGQIHEE
+918 SLCENTDEVGQIHEE
-933 IEDRFGKIDDLSA
+933 IEDRFGKIDDLST

-960 LGILKLSN
+960 LGIIKLSN
-968 FNQNITLTYS
+968 FNQNITITYN

-1004 AQISLKQR
+1004 AQISLKRR

>member
-1 MIQSSLYRAL
+1 MIQSSLYGAL

-39 PNTKAIL
+39 PNIKAIL

-190 PPTLFSLDEPSY
+190 PPTLFSLNEQSY

-255 ASLNELDCERFK
+255 ASLNELDGERFK
-267 SLKVL
+267 FLKVL
-272 ENAQGYEDLE
+272 ENPQGYEDLE
-282 IHAHALEGF
+282 IHAHALESF
-291 IALHSNHKITLLAPN
+291 IALHSNRKITLLAPN
-306 KTILDNV
+306 KTILDNAISA
-313 LGTIK
+313 L
-318 KSNMDNVLGT
+318 
-328 IEKSNMECVIA
+328 EKNHIECVIA

-369 ALNELNPG
+369 ALNELNAG

-408 AYLGEDKLLLPVE
+408 AYWGEDKLLLPVE

-432 SDSVPVK
+432 SDSVPTK

-454 RTKLLEIAGKIIELA
+454 KTKLLEIASKIIELA

-536 HAIFCAFLNGFQS
+536 HAIFCTFLNGFQS
-549 VLVVPTTLLAHQHF
+549 ALVVPTTLLAHQHF

-579 LDRYA
+579 LDRYV

-592 AVELGLI
+592 VVELGLI

-659 LSQIKSISSLK
+659 LSQIKGISSLK
-670 TPPTDRK
+670 IPPTDRK

-692 EIIYRELRRNGQIFY
+692 EIIHRELRRNGQIFY

-715 SKVKTKLEN
+715 SKVKTKLED

-731 AILHSQINANKSE
+731 AILHSQISAHESE
-744 EIMLEF
+744 ETMLEF

-869 RMLEDAIYELSG
+869 CMLEDAIYELSG

-890 EIQLGVSAFLNPELI
+890 EIQLSVSAFLNPELI

-918 SLCENVDEVGQIHEE
+918 SLCENTDEVGQIHEE

-960 LGILKLSN
+960 LGIIKLSN
-968 FNQNITLTYS
+968 FNQNITITYS

-1004 AQISLKQR
+1004 AQISLKRH

>member
-1 MIQSSLYRAL
+1 MIQSSLYGAL

-111 LEKYNLKDLKDKLFY
+111 LKKYNLKDLKDKLFY

-152 PNSKAYRLSFFDTEC
+152 PNSKAYRLSFFDMEC

-190 PPTLFSLDEPSY
+190 PPTLFSLNEQSY
-202 KDLKTKVEQSPLNSF
+202 KDLKTKVEQSSLNSF

-255 ASLNELDCERFK
+255 ASLNELDGERFK
-267 SLKVL
+267 FLKVL
-272 ENAQGYEDLE
+272 ENPQGYEDLE
-282 IHAHALEGF
+282 IHAHALESF
-291 IALHSNHKITLLAPN
+291 IALHSNRKITLLAPN
-306 KTILDNV
+306 KTILDNAISA
-313 LGTIK
+313 L
-318 KSNMDNVLGT
+318 
-328 IEKSNMECVIA
+328 EKSHIECVIA

-369 ALNELNPG
+369 ALNELNAG

-408 AYLGEDKLLLPVE
+408 AYFGEDKLLLPVE

-432 SDSVPVK
+432 SDSVPTK

-454 RTKLLEIAGKIIELA
+454 KTKLLEIASKIIELA

-481 THLAELEVFK
+481 THLAELEIFK

-549 VLVVPTTLLAHQHF
+549 ALVVPTTLLAHQHF

-659 LSQIKSISSLK
+659 LSQIKGISSLK
-670 TPPTDRK
+670 IPPTDRK

-692 EIIYRELRRNGQIFY
+692 EIIHRELRRNGQIFY

-715 SKVKTKLEN
+715 SKVKTKLED

-731 AILHSQINANKSE
+731 AILHSQINAHESE

-772 ANTIIIDNAQ
+772 ANTIVIDNAQ

-890 EIQLGVSAFLNPELI
+890 EIQLSVSAFLNPELI

-918 SLCENVDEVGQIHEE
+918 SLCENTDEVGQIHEE

-960 LGILKLSN
+960 LGIIKLSN
-968 FNQNITLTYS
+968 FNQNITITYS

-1004 AQISLKQR
+1004 TQISLKRH

>member
-1 MIQSSLYRAL
+1 MIQSSLYGAL

-152 PNSKAYRLSFFDTEC
+152 PNSKAYRLSFFDMEC

-190 PPTLFSLDEPSY
+190 PPTLFSLNEQSY

-255 ASLNELDCERFK
+255 ASLNELDGERFK
-267 SLKVL
+267 FLKVL
-272 ENAQGYEDLE
+272 ENPQGYEDLE
-282 IHAHALEGF
+282 IHAHALESF
-291 IALHSNHKITLLAPN
+291 IALHSNRKITLLAPN
-306 KTILDNV
+306 KTILDNAISA
-313 LGTIK
+313 L
-318 KSNMDNVLGT
+318 
-328 IEKSNMECVIA
+328 EKSHIECVIA

-369 ALNELNPG
+369 ALNELNAG

-408 AYLGEDKLLLPVE
+408 AYWGEDKLLLPVE

-432 SDSVPVK
+432 SDSVPTK

-454 RTKLLEIAGKIIELA
+454 KTKLLEIASKIIELA

-506 AEISKDL
+506 AEILKDL

-549 VLVVPTTLLAHQHF
+549 ALVVPTTLLAHQHF

-584 SEKNKLLK
+584 NEKNKLLK
-592 AVELGLI
+592 AVELGLV

-650 PIPRTLNMA
+650 PIPRTLNMT
-659 LSQIKSISSLK
+659 LSQIKGISSLK
-670 TPPTDRK
+670 IPPTDRK

-692 EIIYRELRRNGQIFY
+692 EIIHRELRRNGQIFY

-731 AILHSQINANKSE
+731 AILHSQINAHESE

-772 ANTIIIDNAQ
+772 ANTIVIDNAQ

-890 EIQLGVSAFLNPELI
+890 EIQLSVSAFLNPELI
-905 ASDSLRLDLYRRL
+905 GSDSLRLDLYRRL
-918 SLCENVDEVGQIHEE
+918 SLCENIDEVGQIHEE

-960 LGILKLSN
+960 LGIIKLSN
-968 FNQNITLTYS
+968 FNQNITITYS
-978 DEKKESLKAPSKDDN
+978 DEKKESLKALSKDDN

-1004 AQISLKQR
+1004 AQISLKRH

>member
-167 ESIKEFDPTT
+167 ESIKEFDPIT

-190 PPTLFSLDEPSY
+190 PPTLFSLNEPSY

-234 DLLHA
+234 DLLQA

-255 ASLNELDCERFK
+255 ASLNELDGERFK
-267 SLKVL
+267 FLKVL
-272 ENAQGYEDLE
+272 ENPQGYEDLE
-282 IHAHALEGF
+282 IHAHALESF
-291 IALHSNHKITLLAPN
+291 IALHSNRKITLLAPN
-306 KTILDNV
+306 KTILDNAISA
-313 LGTIK
+313 L
-318 KSNMDNVLGT
+318 
-328 IEKSNMECVIA
+328 EKSHIECVIA

-432 SDSVPVK
+432 SDSVPTK

-469 AERNLILGKKMD
+469 AERNLILGKKME

-513 SSKRVMDRLLSGDV
+513 SSNRVMDRLLSGDV

-549 VLVVPTTLLAHQHF
+549 ALVVPTTLLAHQHF

-592 AVELGLI
+592 AAELGLV

-659 LSQIKSISSLK
+659 LSQIKGISSLK
-670 TPPTDRK
+670 IPPTDRK

-715 SKVKTKLEN
+715 SKVKTKLED

-731 AILHSQINANKSE
+731 AILHSQINANESE
-744 EIMLEF
+744 ETMLEF

-890 EIQLGVSAFLNPELI
+890 EIQLSVSAFLNPELI

-918 SLCENVDEVGQIHEE
+918 SLCENTDEVGQIHEE

-960 LGILKLSN
+960 LGIIKLSN
-968 FNQNITLTYS
+968 FNQNITITYS

-1004 AQISLKQR
+1004 AQISLKRR

>member
-77 ALENKQEAI
+77 ALENKQEVI

-152 PNSKAYRLSFFDTEC
+152 PNSNAYRLSFFDAEC
-167 ESIKEFDPTT
+167 ESIKKLDPTT

-190 PPTLFSLDEPSY
+190 PPTLFSLDESSY

-229 GEKAN
+229 GEKAQE
-234 DLLHA
+234 LLSV

-244 SPKALEEIQEL
+244 SPRALEEIQEL
-255 ASLNELDCERFK
+255 ASLNELDGERFK
-267 SLKVL
+267 FLKVL

-291 IALHSNHKITLLAPN
+291 IALHSHHKITLLAPN
-306 KTILDNV
+306 KTILDNAISA
-313 LGTIK
+313 LER
-318 KSNMDNVLGT
+318 S
-328 IEKSNMECVIA
+328 SMECVIA

-369 ALNELNPG
+369 ALNELNAG

-432 SDSVPVK
+432 SDSVPTK

-454 RTKLLEIAGKIIELA
+454 KTKLLEIASKIIELA

-481 THLAELEVFK
+481 THLAELEIFK

-513 SSKRVMDRLLSGDV
+513 SSNRVMDRLLSGDV

-549 VLVVPTTLLAHQHF
+549 ALVVPTTLLAHQHF

-592 AVELGLI
+592 AVGLGLI

-659 LSQIKSISSLK
+659 LSQIKGISSLK

-715 SKVKTKLEN
+715 SKVKTKLEE

-731 AILHSQINANKSE
+731 AILHSQINANESE

-960 LGILKLSN
+960 LGIIKLSN

-978 DEKKESLKAPSKDDN
+978 DEHKESLKAPSKDDN
-993 DILETLLKHLR
+993 DILETLLKHLH
-1004 AQISLKQR
+1004 AQISLKRR

>member
-77 ALENKQEAI
+77 ALENKQETI

-152 PNSKAYRLSFFDTEC
+152 PNSKAYRLSFFDMEC

-177 QMSLKEDLLEIEI
+177 QMSLKEDLLEVEI
-190 PPTLFSLDEPSY
+190 PPTLFSLNEQSY

-255 ASLNELDCERFK
+255 TSLNELDGERFK
-267 SLKVL
+267 FLKVL
-272 ENAQGYEDLE
+272 ENPQGYEDLE
-282 IHAHALEGF
+282 IHAHALESF
-291 IALHSNHKITLLAPN
+291 IALHSNRKITLLAPN
-306 KTILDNV
+306 KTILDN
-313 LGTIK
+313 TI
-318 KSNMDNVLGT
+318 SAL
-328 IEKSNMECVIA
+328 EKSHIECVIA

-369 ALNELNPG
+369 ALNELNVG

-432 SDSVPVK
+432 SDSVPTK

-454 RTKLLEIAGKIIELA
+454 KTKLLEIAGKIIELA

-549 VLVVPTTLLAHQHF
+549 ALVVPTTLLAHQHF

-609 GAKFKNLGLVVVDE
+609 GTKFKNLGLVVVDE

-659 LSQIKSISSLK
+659 LSQIKGISSLK
-670 TPPTDRK
+670 IPPTDRK

-692 EIIYRELRRNGQIFY
+692 EIIHRELRRNGQIFY

-715 SKVKTKLEN
+715 SKVKTKLED

-731 AILHSQINANKSE
+731 AILHSQINANESE
-744 EIMLEF
+744 ETMLEF

-890 EIQLGVSAFLNPELI
+890 EIQLSVSAFLNPELI

-918 SLCENVDEVGQIHEE
+918 SLCENTDEVGQIHEE

-960 LGILKLSN
+960 LGIIKLSN
-968 FNQNITLTYS
+968 FNQNITITYS

-993 DILETLLKHLR
+993 DILETLLKHLH
-1004 AQISLKQR
+1004 AQISLKRH

>member
-77 ALENKQEAI
+77 ALENKQETI

-147 VDIYA
+147 VDIYV

-177 QMSLKEDLLEIEI
+177 QMSLKEDWLEIEI
-190 PPTLFSLDEPSY
+190 PPTLFSLDELSY
-202 KDLKTKVEQSPLNSF
+202 KDLKTKVEQSPFNSF
-217 SKDLTSFGLWFL
+217 SKDLISFGLWFL

-272 ENAQGYEDLE
+272 ENPQGYEDLE
-282 IHAHALEGF
+282 IHAHALESF
-291 IALHSNHKITLLAPN
+291 IALHSNRKITLLAPN
-306 KTILDNV
+306 KTILDNAISA
-313 LGTIK
+313 L
-318 KSNMDNVLGT
+318 
-328 IEKSNMECVIA
+328 EKSSIECVIA

-408 AYLGEDKLLLPVE
+408 AYWGEDKLLLPVE

-432 SDSVPVK
+432 SDSVPIK

-549 VLVVPTTLLAHQHF
+549 ALVVPTTLLVHQHF

-574 VKVAR
+574 VKMAR

-659 LSQIKSISSLK
+659 LSQIKGISSLK

-692 EIIYRELRRNGQIFY
+692 EIIHRELRRNGQIFY

-715 SKVKTKLEN
+715 SKVKTKLEE

-731 AILHSQINANKSE
+731 AILHSQINANESE

-750 AKGNYQVLL
+750 AKGSYQVLL

-835 ESIAY
+835 ESVAY

-918 SLCENVDEVGQIHEE
+918 SLCENTDEVGQIHEE

-960 LGILKLSN
+960 LGIIKLSN
-968 FNQNITLTYS
+968 FNQNITITYS
-978 DEKKESLKAPSKDDN
+978 GEKKESLKAPSKDDN

-1004 AQISLKQR
+1004 AQISLKRR

>member
-147 VDIYA
+147 VDIYV

-190 PPTLFSLDEPSY
+190 PPTLFSLNEPSY

-234 DLLHA
+234 DLLQA

-255 ASLNELDCERFK
+255 ASLNELDGERFK
-267 SLKVL
+267 FLKVL
-272 ENAQGYEDLE
+272 ENPQGYEDLE
-282 IHAHALEGF
+282 IHAHALESF
-291 IALHSNHKITLLAPN
+291 IALHSNRKITLLAPN
-306 KTILDNV
+306 KTILDNAISA
-313 LGTIK
+313 L
-318 KSNMDNVLGT
+318 
-328 IEKSNMECVIA
+328 EKSHIECVIA

-369 ALNELNPG
+369 ALNELNAG

-432 SDSVPVK
+432 SDSVPIK

-454 RTKLLEIAGKIIELA
+454 KNKLLEIAGKIIELA

-549 VLVVPTTLLAHQHF
+549 ALVVPTTLLAHQHF

-659 LSQIKSISSLK
+659 LSQIKGISSLK
-670 TPPTDRK
+670 IPPTDRK

-692 EIIYRELRRNGQIFY
+692 EIIHRELRRNGQIFY

-715 SKVKTKLEN
+715 SKVKTKLED

-731 AILHSQINANKSE
+731 AILHSQISAHESE

-960 LGILKLSN
+960 LGIIKLSN
-968 FNQNITLTYS
+968 FNQNITITYS

-1004 AQISLKQR
+1004 AQISLKRR

>member
-1 MIQSSLYRAL
+1 MIQSSLYGAL

-152 PNSKAYRLSFFDTEC
+152 PNSKAYRLSFFDMEC

-177 QMSLKEDLLEIEI
+177 QMSLKEDLLEVEI
-190 PPTLFSLDEPSY
+190 PPTLFSLNEPSY

-255 ASLNELDCERFK
+255 TSLNELDNERFK
-267 SLKVL
+267 FLKVL
-272 ENAQGYEDLE
+272 ENLQGYEDLE
-282 IHAHALEGF
+282 IHAHALESF
-291 IALHSNHKITLLAPN
+291 IALHSNRKITLLAPN
-306 KTILDNV
+306 KTILDNAISA
-313 LGTIK
+313 L
-318 KSNMDNVLGT
+318 
-328 IEKSNMECVIA
+328 EKSHIECVIA

-408 AYLGEDKLLLPVE
+408 AYWGEDKLLLPVE

-432 SDSVPVK
+432 SDSVPTK

-454 RTKLLEIAGKIIELA
+454 KTKLLEIASKIIELA

-481 THLAELEVFK
+481 THLAELEIFK

-513 SSKRVMDRLLSGDV
+513 SSHRVMDRLLSGDV

-549 VLVVPTTLLAHQHF
+549 ALVVPTTLLAHQHF

-659 LSQIKSISSLK
+659 LSQIKGISSLK
-670 TPPTDRK
+670 IPPTDRK

-692 EIIYRELRRNGQIFY
+692 EIIHRELRRNGQIFY

-715 SKVKTKLEN
+715 SKVKTKLED

-731 AILHSQINANKSE
+731 AILHSQISAHESE

-890 EIQLGVSAFLNPELI
+890 EIQLSVSAFLNPELI

-918 SLCENVDEVGQIHEE
+918 SLCENTDEVGQIHEE

-960 LGILKLSN
+960 LGIIKLSN
-968 FNQNITLTYS
+968 FNQNITITYS
-978 DEKKESLKAPSKDDN
+978 GEKKESLKAPSKDDN

-1004 AQISLKQR
+1004 AQISLKRH

>member
-77 ALENKQEAI
+77 ALENKQETI

-147 VDIYA
+147 VDIYI
-152 PNSKAYRLSFFDTEC
+152 PNSKAYRLSFFDAEC
-167 ESIKEFDPTT
+167 ESIKELDPTT

-255 ASLNELDCERFK
+255 ASLNELDGERFK

-306 KTILDNV
+306 KTILDNAISA
-313 LGTIK
+313 L
-318 KSNMDNVLGT
+318 
-328 IEKSNMECVIA
+328 EKSHIECVIA

-388 VFSQLVQHSVLGS
+388 VFSQLIQHSVLGS

-432 SDSVPVK
+432 SDSVPAK

-454 RTKLLEIAGKIIELA
+454 RAKLLEIAGKIIELA

-491 SHAGFEYTS
+491 SRAGFEYTS

-549 VLVVPTTLLAHQHF
+549 TLVVPTTLLAHQHF

-592 AVELGLI
+592 AVELGQVDALI
-599 DVLVGTHAIL
+599 GTHAIL

-659 LSQIKSISSLK
+659 LSQIKGISSLK

-677 PSRTFLKEKNDELLK
+677 PGRTFLKEKNDELLK

-715 SKVKTKLEN
+715 SKVKTKLEE

-918 SLCENVDEVGQIHEE
+918 SLCENTDEVGQIHEE
-933 IEDRFGKIDDLSA
+933 IEDRFGKIDDLST

-960 LGILKLSN
+960 LGIIKLSN
-968 FNQNITLTYS
+968 FNQNITITYS

-1004 AQISLKQR
+1004 AQISLKRR

>member
-29 LAKEVISYFK
+29 LAKEVISYVK

-77 ALENKQEAI
+77 ALENKQETI

-177 QMSLKEDLLEIEI
+177 QMSLKEDLLEIEV

-229 GEKAN
+229 GEKAQ
-234 DLLHA
+234 DLLIV

-244 SPKALEEIQEL
+244 SPRALEEIQEL

-291 IALHSNHKITLLAPN
+291 IALHSHHKITLLAPN
-306 KTILDNV
+306 KTILDNAV
-313 LGTIK
+313 SAL
-318 KSNMDNVLGT
+318 
-328 IEKSNMECVIA
+328 EKSSMECVIA

-348 DGIFISLNSFERK
+348 DRIFISLNSFERK

-369 ALNELNPG
+369 ALNELNAG
-377 EWVVHDDYGVG
+377 EWVVHDNYGVG
-388 VFSQLVQHSVLGS
+388 VFSQLIQHSVLGS

-454 RTKLLEIAGKIIELA
+454 RAKLLEIAGKIIELA

-481 THLAELEVFK
+481 VHLAELEVFK

-506 AEISKDL
+506 AEISRDL
-513 SSKRVMDRLLSGDV
+513 SSHRVMDRLLSGDV

-549 VLVVPTTLLAHQHF
+549 ALVVPTTLLAHQHF
-563 ETLRARFENFG
+563 ETLKARFENFG

-579 LDRYA
+579 LDRYIKT
-584 SEKNKLLK
+584 SEKSKLLK
-592 AVELGLI
+592 AVELGLVDALI
-599 DVLVGTHAIL
+599 GTHAIL
-609 GAKFKNLGLVVVDE
+609 GAKFKNLGLMVVDE

-659 LSQIKSISSLK
+659 LSQIKGISSLK

-715 SKVKTKLEN
+715 SKVKTKLEE

-731 AILHSQINANKSE
+731 AILHSQINASESE

-750 AKGNYQVLL
+750 AKGSYQVLL

-960 LGILKLSN
+960 LGIIKLSN
-968 FNQNITLTYS
+968 FNQNITITYS

-1004 AQISLKQR
+1004 AQISLKRR

>member
-23 DFKESE
+23 DFKESK

-39 PNTKAIL
+39 PNIKAVL

-177 QMSLKEDLLEIEI
+177 QMSLKEELLEIEI

-229 GEKAN
+229 GEKVQ
-234 DLLHA
+234 DLLSV

-244 SPKALEEIQEL
+244 SPRALEEIQEL
-255 ASLNELDCERFK
+255 ASLNELDYERFK
-267 SLKVL
+267 FLKVL

-306 KTILDNV
+306 KTILDNA
-313 LGTIK
+313 I
-318 KSNMDNVLGT
+318 SA
-328 IEKSNMECVIA
+328 IEKSSMECVIA

-369 ALNELNPG
+369 ALNELNAG

-432 SDSVPVK
+432 SDSMPIK

-454 RTKLLEIAGKIIELA
+454 RTKLLEIASKIIELA

-481 THLAELEVFK
+481 VHLAELEVFK

-506 AEISKDL
+506 AEISRDL

-549 VLVVPTTLLAHQHF
+549 ALVVPTTLLAHQHF
-563 ETLRARFENFG
+563 ETLRARFKNFG

-579 LDRYA
+579 LDRYIKT

-592 AVELGLI
+592 AVELGQIDALI
-599 DVLVGTHAIL
+599 GTHAIL
-609 GAKFKNLGLVVVDE
+609 GAKFKNLGLMVVDE

-659 LSQIKSISSLK
+659 LSQIKGISSLK

-731 AILHSQINANKSE
+731 AILHSQINANESE

-918 SLCENVDEVGQIHEE
+918 SLCENTDEVGQIHEE

-968 FNQNITLTYS
+968 FNQNITITYS

-1004 AQISLKQR
+1004 AQISLKRR

>member
-29 LAKEVISYFK
+29 LAKEVIGYFK

-152 PNSKAYRLSFFDTEC
+152 PNSKAYRLSFFDAEC

-190 PPTLFSLDEPSY
+190 PPTLFSLNEPSY

-229 GEKAN
+229 GEKAH

-255 ASLNELDCERFK
+255 ASLNELDNERFK
-267 SLKVL
+267 FLKVL
-272 ENAQGYEDLE
+272 ENPQGYEDLE
-282 IHAHALEGF
+282 IHAHALESF
-291 IALHSNHKITLLAPN
+291 IALHSNRKITLLAPN
-306 KTILDNV
+306 KTILDNAISA
-313 LGTIK
+313 LERSSI
-318 KSNMDNVLGT
+318 
-328 IEKSNMECVIA
+328 ECVIA

-432 SDSVPVK
+432 SDSVPTK

-454 RTKLLEIAGKIIELA
+454 KTKLLKIASKIIELA

-549 VLVVPTTLLAHQHF
+549 ALVVPTTLLAHQHF

-592 AVELGLI
+592 AVELGLV
-599 DVLVGTHAIL
+599 DALVGTHAIL

-659 LSQIKSISSLK
+659 LSQIKGISSLK

-692 EIIYRELRRNGQIFY
+692 EIIHRELRRNGQIFY

-715 SKVKTKLEN
+715 SKVKTKLEE

-731 AILHSQINANKSE
+731 AILHSQINANESE

-890 EIQLGVSAFLNPELI
+890 EIQLSVSAFLNPELI

-918 SLCENVDEVGQIHEE
+918 SLCENTDEVGQIHEE

-960 LGILKLSN
+960 LGIIKLSN
-968 FNQNITLTYS
+968 FNQNITITYG

-1004 AQISLKQR
+1004 AQISLKRR

>member
-72 REFYQ
+72 RGFYQ

-152 PNSKAYRLSFFDTEC
+152 PNSKAYRLSFFDAEC
-167 ESIKEFDPTT
+167 ESIKEFDPIT

-244 SPKALEEIQEL
+244 SPKALGEIQEL
-255 ASLNELDCERFK
+255 ASLNELDGERFK

-291 IALHSNHKITLLAPN
+291 IALHSNRKITLLAPN
-306 KTILDNV
+306 KTILDNAI
-313 LGTIK
+313 GTLERSSI
-318 KSNMDNVLGT
+318 
-328 IEKSNMECVIA
+328 ECVIA

-454 RTKLLEIAGKIIELA
+454 RAKLLEIAGKIIELA

-481 THLAELEVFK
+481 VHLAELEVFK

-506 AEISKDL
+506 AEISRDL
-513 SSKRVMDRLLSGDV
+513 SSHRVMDRLLSGDV

-549 VLVVPTTLLAHQHF
+549 ALVVPTTLLAHQHF

-574 VKVAR
+574 VRVAR

-592 AVELGLI
+592 AVELGLV

-659 LSQIKSISSLK
+659 LSQIKGISSLK

-715 SKVKTKLEN
+715 SKVKTKLEE

-772 ANTIIIDNAQ
+772 TNTIIIDNAQ

-918 SLCENVDEVGQIHEE
+918 SLCENTDEVGQIHEE

-960 LGILKLSN
+960 LGIIKLSN
-968 FNQNITLTYS
+968 FNQNITITYS
-978 DEKKESLKAPSKDDN
+978 DEHKESLKAPSKDDN

-1004 AQISLKQR
+1004 AQISLKWC

>member
-1 MIQSSLYRAL
+1 MIQSSLYGAL

-39 PNTKAIL
+39 PNTKVIL

-152 PNSKAYRLSFFDTEC
+152 PNSKAYRLSFFDMEC

-190 PPTLFSLDEPSY
+190 PPTLFSLDEQSY

-244 SPKALEEIQEL
+244 SLKALEEIQEL
-255 ASLNELDCERFK
+255 ASLNELDGERFK
-267 SLKVL
+267 FLKVL
-272 ENAQGYEDLE
+272 ENPQGYEDLE
-282 IHAHALEGF
+282 IHAHALESF
-291 IALHSNHKITLLAPN
+291 IALHSNRKITLLAPN
-306 KTILDNV
+306 KTILDNAIST
-313 LGTIK
+313 L
-318 KSNMDNVLGT
+318 
-328 IEKSNMECVIA
+328 EKSHIECVIA

-369 ALNELNPG
+369 ALNELNAG

-408 AYLGEDKLLLPVE
+408 AYWGEDKLLLPVE

-432 SDSVPVK
+432 SDSVPTK

-454 RTKLLEIAGKIIELA
+454 KNKLLEIASKIIELA

-549 VLVVPTTLLAHQHF
+549 ALVVPTTLLAHQHF
-563 ETLRARFENFG
+563 ETLRVRFENFG

-659 LSQIKSISSLK
+659 LSQIKGISSLK
-670 TPPTDRK
+670 IPPTDRK

-692 EIIYRELRRNGQIFY
+692 EIIHRELRRNGQIFY

-715 SKVKTKLEN
+715 SKVKTKLED

-731 AILHSQINANKSE
+731 AILHSQISAHESE

-918 SLCENVDEVGQIHEE
+918 SLCENTDEVGQIHEE

-960 LGILKLSN
+960 LGIIKLSN
-968 FNQNITLTYS
+968 FNQNITITYS

-1004 AQISLKQR
+1004 AQISLKRH

>member
-1 MIQSSLYRAL
+1 MIQSSLYGAL

-77 ALENKQEAI
+77 ALENKQETI

-202 KDLKTKVEQSPLNSF
+202 KDLKAKVEQSPLNSF

-244 SPKALEEIQEL
+244 SPRALEEIQEL
-255 ASLNELDCERFK
+255 ASLNELDNERFK
-267 SLKVL
+267 FLKVL
-272 ENAQGYEDLE
+272 ENPQGYEDLE
-282 IHAHALEGF
+282 IHAHALESF
-291 IALHSNHKITLLAPN
+291 IALHSNCKITLLAPN
-306 KTILDNV
+306 KTILDNAISA
-313 LGTIK
+313 L
-318 KSNMDNVLGT
+318 
-328 IEKSNMECVIA
+328 EKSHIECVIA

-369 ALNELNPG
+369 ALNELNAG

-408 AYLGEDKLLLPVE
+408 AYWGEDKLLLPVE

-432 SDSVPVK
+432 SDSVPIK

-454 RTKLLEIAGKIIELA
+454 KTKLLEIAGKIIELA

-549 VLVVPTTLLAHQHF
+549 ALVVPTTLLAHQHF

-659 LSQIKSISSLK
+659 LSQIKGISSLK
-670 TPPTDRK
+670 IPPTDRK

-692 EIIYRELRRNGQIFY
+692 EIIHRELRRNGQIFY

-715 SKVKTKLEN
+715 SKVKTKLED

-731 AILHSQINANKSE
+731 AILHSQINAHESE
-744 EIMLEF
+744 ETMLEF

-772 ANTIIIDNAQ
+772 ANTIIVDNAQ

-869 RMLEDAIYELSG
+869 HMLEDAIYELSG

-890 EIQLGVSAFLNPELI
+890 EIQLSVSAFLNPELI

-918 SLCENVDEVGQIHEE
+918 SLCENTDEVGQIHEE

-960 LGILKLSN
+960 LGIIKLSN
-968 FNQNITLTYS
+968 FNQNITITYS
-978 DEKKESLKAPSKDDN
+978 GEKKESLKAPSKDDN
-993 DILETLLKHLR
+993 DILETLLKHLH
-1004 AQISLKQR
+1004 AQISLKRH

>member
-23 DFKESE
+23 DFKESK

-39 PNTKAIL
+39 PNIKAVL

-126 YGYEILDLVEVEG
+126 YGYEIVDLVEVEG

-190 PPTLFSLDEPSY
+190 PPTLFSLDESSY

-229 GEKAN
+229 GEKAQ
-234 DLLHA
+234 DLLSV

-244 SPKALEEIQEL
+244 SPRALEEIQEL
-255 ASLNELDCERFK
+255 ASLNELDYERFK
-267 SLKVL
+267 LLKVL
-272 ENAQGYEDLE
+272 ENPQGYEDLE
-282 IHAHALEGF
+282 IHAHALESF
-291 IALHSNHKITLLAPN
+291 IALHSNRKITLLAPN
-306 KTILDNV
+306 KTILDNAISA
-313 LGTIK
+313 LERNNI
-318 KSNMDNVLGT
+318 
-328 IEKSNMECVIA
+328 ECVIA

-432 SDSVPVK
+432 SDSVPIK

-454 RTKLLEIAGKIIELA
+454 RTKLLEIASKIIELA

-549 VLVVPTTLLAHQHF
+549 TLVVPTTLLAHQHF

-592 AVELGLI
+592 AVELGQVDALI
-599 DVLVGTHAIL
+599 GTHAIL

-659 LSQIKSISSLK
+659 LSQIKGISSLK

-692 EIIYRELRRNGQIFY
+692 EIIHRELRRNGQIFY

-731 AILHSQINANKSE
+731 AILHSQINANESE

-835 ESIAY
+835 ESVAY

-918 SLCENVDEVGQIHEE
+918 SLCENTDEVGQIHEE

-960 LGILKLSN
+960 LGIIKLSN
-968 FNQNITLTYS
+968 FNQNITITYS
-978 DEKKESLKAPSKDDN
+978 DEHKESLKAPSKDDN

-1004 AQISLKQR
+1004 LKFL